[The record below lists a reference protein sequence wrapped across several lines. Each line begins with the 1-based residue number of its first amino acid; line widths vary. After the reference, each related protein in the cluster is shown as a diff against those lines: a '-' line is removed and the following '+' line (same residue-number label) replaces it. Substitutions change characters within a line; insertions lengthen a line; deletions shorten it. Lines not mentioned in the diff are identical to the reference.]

1 MRRQVY
7 QQSVLQLARRI
18 LEKQRATESERIDLP
33 NGGDFGFNDPD
44 GVLIWGPEYY
54 LSNHHPGHLPRPGG
68 MMAQTKAVQD
78 DWYMLSTI
86 FAHEAGEIDAD
97 QAAQAKIDEI
107 MKSNVDYNR

>member
-7 QQSVLQLARRI
+7 QQSILQLARRI
-18 LEKQRATESERIDLP
+18 LERQRATESERIDLP
-33 NGGDFGFNDPD
+33 NNGDFGFNDPE

-68 MMAQTKAVQD
+68 MMGQTVAVQD
-78 DWYMLSTI
+78 DWYTLATI
-86 FAHEAGEIDAD
+86 FAWAAGEMDAD
-97 QAAQAKIDEI
+97 KAAQDEIDEV

>member
-1 MRRQVY
+1 M
-7 QQSVLQLARRI
+7 
-18 LEKQRATESERIDLP
+18 EKQLATESERIDLP

-78 DWYMLSTI
+78 DWYTLSAI
-86 FAHEAGEIDAD
+86 FAHEAGEIDTEKHD
-97 QAAQAKIDEI
+97 RELAKEI
-107 MKSNVDYNR
+107 LDGNVDYNR